1 MTHYSKISW
10 KEEIE
15 TVIRI
20 TGGTFRSRLLE
31 TPLTDKTKPTMDR
44 VREGIFNAL
53 GNKVNNAKVLDLFA
67 GSGSYGF
74 ESLSRGAKS
83 VVFIDI
89 TKESS
94 NAIKLNA
101 QKLKVSSFKYI
112 HQDVVSFLKETD
124 ESFDIIFAD
133 PPYALKVYED
143 IIEIVSSKNLLNDG
157 GCLVLETE
165 KELSIPENTF
175 KEVRFYKYGIAKI
188 YLLKR

>member
-1 MTHYSKISW
+1 M
-10 KEEIE
+10 
-15 TVIRI
+15 IRI

-101 QKLKVSSFKYI
+101 EKLEVSSFNYI

-143 IIEIVSSKNLLNDG
+143 IIEIVSSKNLLNDD